1 MVRVSLNDIAK
12 KAGVSKALV
21 SLVVNNKSSDVGIS
35 RETRDRVLSIV
46 TDLNYRPNQ
55 IARSLRTQRTYTIG
69 LIVADISNPFYSN
82 IARSVEDNAQK
93 HGYNVIFCSS
103 DENPEKE
110 IKEINLLKDRGVD
123 GIIVSTT
130 QVNYDVEGKLQK
142 TPLSEPSAPDKKR
155 GLRGK
160 VAGSKTE
167 DMKAYMEQVKAL
179 IGEYV
184 PPSPERMQEASAA
197 GRVAVSS
204 PSADAAQLMF
214 TDYARAGDQMTLLFD
229 AATKKIR
236 HIDIASA
243 LENKDPVSMK
253 VEFQALPDGTNYA
266 AVTTVDAP
274 AKQIQV
280 KTEQINFQKV
290 AR

>member
-1 MVRVSLNDIAK
+1 V
-12 KAGVSKALV
+12 
-21 SLVVNNKSSDVGIS
+21 
-35 RETRDRVLSIV
+35 
-46 TDLNYRPNQ
+46 
-55 IARSLRTQRTYTIG
+55 ARSQTPAGGSAQELIAQNVAAVKQAAAENAAALKQYTWVERTT
-69 LIVADISNPFYSN
+69 L
-82 IARSVEDNAQK
+82 SVKGETKN
-93 HGYNVIFCSS
+93 
-103 DENPEKE
+103 
-110 IKEINLLKDRGVD
+110 
-123 GIIVSTT
+123 VSTA

-142 TPLSEPSAPDKKR
+142 TTLSEPPAPDKKR

-160 VAGSKTE
+160 VAESKTE

-204 PSADAAQLMF
+204 PSADATQLMF
-214 TDYARAGDQMTLLFD
+214 TDYVRPGDRMTLLVD

-236 HIDIASA
+236 HIDISSA
-243 LENKDPVSMK
+243 LENKDPVSMT
-253 VEFQALPDGTNYA
+253 VEFKSLPDGTNHA

-274 AKQIQV
+274 AKQIQL
-280 KTEQINFQKV
+280 KTEQINFQKL

>member
-1 MVRVSLNDIAK
+1 MNRQSTTKIVLTVAVCAAVLALASLTPVGSSAQDPITQNVAAVK
-12 KAGVSKALV
+12 QAAAENAAALKQYTWV
-21 SLVVNNKSSDVGIS
+21 ERTTLSLKG
-35 RETRDRVLSIV
+35 ETKNV
-46 TDLNYRPNQ
+46 T
-55 IARSLRTQRTYTIG
+55 
-69 LIVADISNPFYSN
+69 
-82 IARSVEDNAQK
+82 
-93 HGYNVIFCSS
+93 
-103 DENPEKE
+103 
-110 IKEINLLKDRGVD
+110 
-123 GIIVSTT
+123 TT

-142 TPLSEPSAPDKKR
+142 TPLSEPPAPDKKR